1 MQARHA
7 DPAGFPCH
15 RSADAPTNP
24 RPRPRQDR
32 NITICDGAQ
41 SRIVCAMQ
49 ANCRHARYCI
59 FRHLRLDESSAAT
72 SGGGGRALFTAHC
85 RPTAAWA
92 QLDPAASAA
101 DPSPRALAASSLFA
115 GMGAFSPFKWAARQ
129 SNGAGLVRIEPRVEH
144 WPSAASPDPAP
155 PPSSDPRR
163 HGGQRLALLLSGDC
177 GLPHTKA
184 GKAAKTSGNPGHC
197 SADWLNL
204 PL

>member
-49 ANCRHARYCI
+49 ANRRHARYCI

-115 GMGAFSPFKWAARQ
+115 GMGAFSPFKWVARQ
-129 SNGAGLVRIEPRVEH
+129 SSGAARCGPK
-144 WPSAASPDPAP
+144 PSPNPDPDPHPNLQVGKGRDMGFVAVNGFEQKISAGNALSNP
-155 PPSSDPRR
+155 TPDPS
-163 HGGQRLALLLSGDC
+163 L
-177 GLPHTKA
+177 
-184 GKAAKTSGNPGHC
+184 
-197 SADWLNL
+197 
-204 PL
+204 